1 MVTII
6 MHIETNN
13 HLQTGL
19 NSGGAKWKT
28 IPYSYFCRELCQS
41 YLLLVFILYFYVY
54 ESGLCFFFC
63 SLKLIL
69 YLYLVHTVYYRKK
82 YIKSLPYNDVSMFI
96 IACLYFWC
104 HIERLGIFKFW
115 KQISTW
121 KNIWVKVNLIE
132 WIRVI
137 TKLPNSE
144 QSYKGKVK
152 THKYINRQNQSTT
165 GKLWKP

>member
-1 MVTII
+1 MVRNRKQFLT
-6 MHIETNN
+6 HIFVENCVN
-13 HLQTGL
+13 LIFC
-19 NSGGAKWKT
+19 W
-28 IPYSYFCRELCQS
+28 YS
-41 YLLLVFILYFYVY
+41 FYI
-54 ESGLCFFFC
+54 SMFMNLDCAFFFC

-96 IACLYFWC
+96 IGCLYFWC
-104 HIERLGIFKFW
+104 NIERLGIFKFW

-121 KNIWVKVNLIE
+121 KNIWLRVNLIE

-137 TKLPNSE
+137 TKLPNTE